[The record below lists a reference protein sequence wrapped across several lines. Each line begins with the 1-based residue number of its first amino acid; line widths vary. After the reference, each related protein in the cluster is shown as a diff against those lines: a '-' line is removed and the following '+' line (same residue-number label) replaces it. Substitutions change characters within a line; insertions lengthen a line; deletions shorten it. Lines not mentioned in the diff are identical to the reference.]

1 MADFPVL
8 SLTRFGVSFGQRV
21 VLDDI
26 TLTLPA
32 HGVDVLMGPVKT
44 GKSTLFRTLSGMYD
58 GHALQ
63 KSWGQVSVLGQPIQV
78 GNRPALMVQHA
89 GVFHLTLLQALLEP
103 IRKTQQHSPVVWRN
117 LGVEWLIEHG
127 LDECLPLVD
136 QPLLQCPVR
145 LQRCVMILAQAL
157 LRPPLLMIDEPTFSL
172 KEGDATWFMDW
183 LKRLSAHCRLW
194 VGLHN
199 QAQAKR
205 LADRVVLLGG
215 GRLLAHQPTDDFFSH
230 PANDVVAQ
238 FLRTGSFSLPA
249 PDACAQDLEL
259 EVAPPP
265 PLSQQ
270 ARQAVYASAKIVPPT
285 APQVVASVTVPPAPP
300 VAAKLSSSATAV
312 ASVGDSTRKLAALP
326 STSRH
331 GVVLAAAVGNVFF
344 HDSSAPR
351 GFHWIV
357 PGKLAGCP
365 APGVTAPIDYDMAL
379 LAKTGITKLV
389 TLTEV
394 DLDQDILQKH
404 GLTNIHLPIFDR
416 ESPSINQTH
425 MLLVRMQKFIDAG
438 ERLAVHCKAGLGRTG
453 TILAAWLIREGGLS
467 ADDAIARLR
476 RINNGYIQSQDQ
488 EDFLHAYEADLV
500 NRLL

>member
-1 MADFPVL
+1 MDFPVL
-8 SLTRFGVSFGQRV
+8 SLGQFGVSFGQRV

-26 TLTLPA
+26 SLSLPA
-32 HGVDVLMGPVKT
+32 NGVDVLMGPVKT

-58 GHALQ
+58 GHALH
-63 KSWGQVSVLGQPIQV
+63 KSWGHVWVSGEPIGV
-78 GNRPALMVQHA
+78 GNRPALVLQHA

-103 IRKTQQHSPVVWRN
+103 IRKTRQHSPVTWRN
-117 LGVEWLIEHG
+117 LGIEWLIEHG

-136 QPLLQCPVR
+136 QPLLSCPVR

-172 KEGDATWFMDW
+172 KEADAAWFVDW
-183 LKRLSAHCRLW
+183 LKRLSEHCRLW

-215 GRLLAHQPTDDFFSH
+215 GQLLAHQSTTEFFTH

-249 PDACAQDLEL
+249 LNARPQDLEQ
-259 EVAPPP
+259 EIAPPP
-265 PLSQQ
+265 PLSQK
-270 ARQAVYASAKIVPPT
+270 ARQAVYSAPVLQSVSVAPQHVVSTRPAAPQLTPYLQAVPPVST
-285 APQVVASVTVPPAPP
+285 SN
-300 VAAKLSSSATAV
+300 
-312 ASVGDSTRKLAALP
+312 VGESTRKLAALP

-331 GVVLAAAVGNVFF
+331 GVELAAAVGNVFF

-365 APGVTAPIDYDMAL
+365 APGVTAPIDYDMSL

-394 DLDQDILQKH
+394 DLDQNVLQKH

-488 EDFLHAYEADLV
+488 EDFLHSYEADLV